1 MKHLIKKHDIEI
13 NSLSYEARMSRQTIN
28 NVINSPNP
36 KIGTVLILINAVNKL
51 TESSYELVDFFADDH
66 PIRKAWNDE

>member
-51 TESSYELVDFFADDH
+51 TKSSYGLVDFFGDDH